1 MILCLH
7 FAGKSKIGFRGPK
20 LTMNLFEELDTLDP
34 SFKLEPPR
42 IETPTAHKI
51 TVLILLKQYVI
62 NKKNCLDTG
71 ISMRTQRR
79 RMFYMLVF
87 KLIQEQDKSYNE
99 LHSLLTTGKY
109 KLDTLMLES
118 FEKAMSEFCAG
129 SIEALFDFSEIQNI
143 DEILNENYGISQFSM
158 VGVYVRR
165 VGVVLERLSFPEM
178 MDMYK
183 NVCSYYE
190 RGVRAAASGSRMAV
204 AGGILHRE
212 ETPPPN
218 PITEKPEDPKPKK
231 KVEAVA
237 RIAQERNP
245 LSKWAPKQAKFFI
258 NKQSELLENNERKAL
273 PPLELQKK
281 VQEII
286 HDLPLTTT
294 PYFLGYMNQLRVRDY
309 YNALSALHRALDRSP
324 VRLMSQEKGY
334 QYFCV
339 NLAVLH
345 ATFGHRDEALAALR
359 ESIMLA
365 QEHGDKRSL
374 NLANTWYCLLRDE
387 LPLSAVQKSVQ
398 DANEV
403 DGSLLQNYTL
413 ALHFAVKLG
422 TVAGYQPLR
431 LFDLL
436 QHSDNLTNRNNFADH
451 ASEALALR
459 SAVWSAYGRHELAA
473 LYSQVLLTGRD
484 RFGSGS
490 AGLGS
495 ALASFA
501 LWLQLQGEPQLSKV
515 LLHHAKQR
523 FPRLPSAEGWMI
535 SQCHVVIQAGIYQC
549 RWHDALKACDQ
560 LYLIDP
566 SDSLFQ
572 RASIYVAK
580 REFFNAR
587 RLLDKLAVQDN
598 IPFLLRMRVQ
608 VLLGY
613 CGMANGRFSSETTML
628 LLRVS
633 EEMSE
638 AQMDY
643 ELALVD
649 LLLAQQLLLLGMPQ
663 KAYQAIKRC
672 MHDIHINGGLYERAK
687 TDFVFVRCL
696 LAVNQNDAE
705 KRKAQL
711 LKSQVILQRAAQSFK
726 KLSAHAKVLDVY
738 VFLAQRFNE
747 FGDRNLR
754 NKYAGEFRR
763 YFTDHPIPREYLG
776 SP

>member
-1 MILCLH
+1 FLICREL
-7 FAGKSKIGFRGPK
+7 KSKTTINWRRIA
-20 LTMNLFEELDTLDP
+20 MNLFEELDTLDP
-34 SFKLEPPR
+34 SAKLVPPRLEP
-42 IETPTAHKI
+42 PTAHKI
-51 TVLILLKQYVI
+51 TMLILLKQYVI
-62 NKKNCLDTG
+62 NKKTCLDTG
-71 ISMRTQRR
+71 ISMATKRR
-79 RMFYMLVF
+79 RMFYMLIF
-87 KLIQEQDKSYNE
+87 KLIQEADKTYSE
-99 LHSLLTTGKY
+99 LHNLLTTGKY
-109 KLDTLMLES
+109 RLDPLMLEA

-129 SIEALFDFSEIQNI
+129 SIEVLFDFAEIQNI

-165 VGVVLERLSFPEM
+165 VGVVLERLSFAEM

-183 NVCSYYE
+183 NICSYYE
-190 RGVRAAASGSRMAV
+190 RGVRAVASGTRKAV

-212 ETPPPN
+212 ETPPPV
-218 PITEKPEDPKPKK
+218 PADTDKSGLKEKDNSLTGYL
-231 KVEAVA
+231 V
-237 RIAQERNP
+237 ERNT
-245 LSKWAPKQAKFFI
+245 LSRWAPKQAKFFI
-258 NKQSELLENNERKAL
+258 NKQSELLESNERKAL
-273 PPLELQKK
+273 PPMELQKK

-286 HDLPLTTT
+286 RDLPLTTT

-309 YNALSALHRALDRSP
+309 YNALNALHRALDRSP
-324 VRLMSQEKGY
+324 VRLMGQEKGY

-345 ATFGHRDEALAALR
+345 ATFGHRDEALAALK
-359 ESIMLA
+359 ESTMLA
-365 QEHGDKRSL
+365 QEHSDKSSL

-387 LPLSAVQKSVQ
+387 LPLSAIQKSVQ
-398 DANEV
+398 EASEV

-422 TVAGYQPLR
+422 TVAGYQPLK

-436 QHSDNLTNRNNFADH
+436 QRSDNLTNRNNFADH
-451 ASEALALR
+451 ASDALALR
-459 SAVWSAYGRHELAA
+459 SAVWCAYGRHELAA
-473 LYSQVLLTGRD
+473 LYSQVLLSVRD
-484 RFGSGS
+484 RSENCS

-495 ALASFA
+495 ALSSYA
-501 LWLQLQGEPQLSKV
+501 LWLQLQGESQLAKV
-515 LLHHAKQR
+515 LLQQAKER

-535 SQCHVVIQAGIYQC
+535 SQCHVVIQTGIYQC

-560 LYLIDP
+560 LYLLDA
-566 SDSLFQ
+566 SDALMQ

-587 RLLDKLAVQDN
+587 RLLDKLATKDQL
-598 IPFLLRMRVQ
+598 PFLLRMRVQ

-613 CGMANGRFSSETTML
+613 CSMADGRFSSETTML
-628 LLRVS
+628 LLRVA
-633 EEMSE
+633 ENMAEC
-638 AQMDY
+638 QMDY

-649 LLLAQQLLLLGMPQ
+649 MLLAQQLLLLGLPQ

-687 TDFVFVRCL
+687 SDFVFVRCL
-696 LAVNQNDAE
+696 LAITPNNVEQ
-705 KRKAQL
+705 RKAQL
-711 LKSQVILQRAAQSFK
+711 LKSLDILERAAHSFK

-747 FGDRNLR
+747 FGERNLR

-763 YFTDHPIPREYLG
+763 YFTDHPIPREYLS

>member
-1 MILCLH
+1 
-7 FAGKSKIGFRGPK
+7 
-20 LTMNLFEELDTLDP
+20 MNLFEELDTLDP
-34 SFKLEPPR
+34 GSKLVPPR
-42 IETPTAHKI
+42 IETPTAHKV
-51 TVLILLKQYVI
+51 TVLILLKQYVV
-62 NKKNCLDTG
+62 NKKSCLDTG

-87 KLIQEQDKSYNE
+87 KLVQEADMSYNE
-99 LHSLLTTGKY
+99 LHTLLTTGRY
-109 KLDTLMLES
+109 RLDALMLEA

-129 SIEALFDFSEIQNI
+129 SIESLFDFTEIQNI

-158 VGVYVRR
+158 VGIYVRR
-165 VGVVLERLSFPEM
+165 VGVVLERLSFAEM

-183 NVCSYYE
+183 NICSYYE
-190 RGVRAAASGSRMAV
+190 RGIRALAAGPRKAM
-204 AGGILHRE
+204 AGGILRRE
-212 ETPPPN
+212 ETPPPAVVIVEET
-218 PITEKPEDPKPKK
+218 PGKETLHTKK
-231 KVEAVA
+231 KDKEQLVISRCGVE
-237 RIAQERNP
+237 ERNP

-258 NKQSELLENNERKAL
+258 NKQSELLESNERKAL
-273 PPLELQKK
+273 SPLELQKK

-286 HDLPLTTT
+286 HDLPLATT

-309 YNALSALHRALDRSP
+309 SNALSALHRALDRSP

-345 ATFGHRDEALAALR
+345 ATFGHKKEALAALR

-374 NLANTWYCLLRDE
+374 NLANTWHSLLRDE
-387 LPLSAVQKSVQ
+387 LPLSAVLKSVQ
-398 DANEV
+398 EASDVN
-403 DGSLLQNYTL
+403 GSLLQNYTL

-436 QHSDNLTNRNNFADH
+436 QHSDNLTNRNNLAEH
-451 ASEALALR
+451 ASEALSLR
-459 SAVWSAYGRHELAA
+459 SAVWCAYGRHELAA
-473 LYSQVLLTGRD
+473 LYSQVLLTTRD
-484 RFGSGS
+484 RFGNGS

-495 ALASFA
+495 ALASYA
-501 LWLQLQGEPQLSKV
+501 LWLQLQGEHKLAKV
-515 LLHHAKQR
+515 LLHRAKER
-523 FPRLPSAEGWMI
+523 FPRLPGAEGWMI

-560 LYLIDP
+560 LYLLDP
-566 SDSLFQ
+566 SDAIMQ

-587 RLLDKLAVQDN
+587 RLLDKLASQEDL
-598 IPFLLRMRVQ
+598 PFLLRMRVQ

-613 CGMANGRFSSETTML
+613 CGMAEGRFSSETTL
-628 LLRVS
+628 ILLRVAES
-633 EEMSE
+633 MADS
-638 AQMDY
+638 QMDY
-643 ELALVD
+643 EQALVD

-696 LAVNQNDAE
+696 LAISPPNNVE
-705 KRKAQL
+705 VRKAQL
-711 LKSQVILQRAAQSFK
+711 LKSLEILERAAKSFK
-726 KLSAHAKVLDVY
+726 NLSAHAKVLDVY

-747 FGDRNLR
+747 FGERNLR

>member
-1 MILCLH
+1 
-7 FAGKSKIGFRGPK
+7 
-20 LTMNLFEELDTLDP
+20 
-34 SFKLEPPR
+34 
-42 IETPTAHKI
+42 
-51 TVLILLKQYVI
+51 
-62 NKKNCLDTG
+62 
-71 ISMRTQRR
+71 MRTQRR

-413 ALHFAVKLG
+413 ALHFAM
-422 TVAGYQPLR
+422 Y
-431 LFDLL
+431 
-436 QHSDNLTNRNNFADH
+436 
-451 ASEALALR
+451 
-459 SAVWSAYGRHELAA
+459 
-473 LYSQVLLTGRD
+473 
-484 RFGSGS
+484 
-490 AGLGS
+490 
-495 ALASFA
+495 
-501 LWLQLQGEPQLSKV
+501 
-515 LLHHAKQR
+515 
-523 FPRLPSAEGWMI
+523 PRPWFM
-535 SQCHVVIQAGIYQC
+535 
-549 RWHDALKACDQ
+549 D
-560 LYLIDP
+560 
-566 SDSLFQ
+566 
-572 RASIYVAK
+572 
-580 REFFNAR
+580 
-587 RLLDKLAVQDN
+587 
-598 IPFLLRMRVQ
+598 
-608 VLLGY
+608 LGY
-613 CGMANGRFSSETTML
+613 MFS
-628 LLRVS
+628 
-633 EEMSE
+633 
-638 AQMDY
+638 
-643 ELALVD
+643 
-649 LLLAQQLLLLGMPQ
+649 
-663 KAYQAIKRC
+663 
-672 MHDIHINGGLYERAK
+672 
-687 TDFVFVRCL
+687 
-696 LAVNQNDAE
+696 
-705 KRKAQL
+705 
-711 LKSQVILQRAAQSFK
+711 
-726 KLSAHAKVLDVY
+726 
-738 VFLAQRFNE
+738 
-747 FGDRNLR
+747 
-754 NKYAGEFRR
+754 
-763 YFTDHPIPREYLG
+763 
-776 SP
+776 